1 MISEHEERP
10 DGVCAVWPVLVI
22 CLEGKKQLFHNLDLP
37 QHIATVNIRGIIFCF
52 DFPLQIGKTVSR
64 DTNSI
69 VVQTRKDSIAD
80 TVDLVDDD
88 FSLVVRANNIFPSI
102 VFQAFTNRMGCS
114 QAVFLCKLEIVAERW
129 GGGAFQIT

>member
-1 MISEHEERP
+1 M
-10 DGVCAVWPVLVI
+10 
-22 CLEGKKQLFHNLDLP
+22 
-37 QHIATVNIRGIIFCF
+37 NIRGIIFCF

-64 DTNSI
+64 DTTSI

-80 TVDLVDDD
+80 TVDFVDDD

-129 GGGAFQIT
+129 GGGCLPDNLANNQAVQESWGREQRHDC